1 MIIFI
6 KSFGKPILEFSNGI
20 VSQVRRHGVC
30 DRITRA
36 GGDMLFRTCLGLLGA
51 LAFAG
56 IAGAQQKGPQSAAP
70 PLAACGVHGDI
81 EVLCGT
87 RSPEDL
93 ELTPDGKYLIATQFI
108 NQGRKGSAGAGMALF
123 DIATKTFSKM
133 AVTDEPNKAW
143 GAPDCPGPIGDAL
156 VSHGESLAKRRNGT
170 WALYVVNHGGRQSI
184 EMFEVKP
191 SAGSWA
197 LVWHGCEVAAHD
209 YNDVAILPDGGFAGT
224 YPTALSSGGNGG
236 PFGGAV
242 TGYVARWEPGKG
254 ESELPGT
261 RIRYPNGVVA
271 SRDGRYLY
279 INEFSGRQVFKYDL
293 RQGKPIGSVKV
304 DFLPDNLTWT
314 KEGRLLAAGVKGAR
328 GDCPEGSGRPCIQG
342 FGVAEIN
349 PANMQARPIFD
360 SAAHEPLIG
369 GVSVALK
376 VGDSI
381 YLGAFQ
387 GDRLVKIPYPK

>member
-1 MIIFI
+1 
-6 KSFGKPILEFSNGI
+6 
-20 VSQVRRHGVC
+20 
-30 DRITRA
+30 
-36 GGDMLFRTCLGLLGA
+36 MLFRISLGLLIA
-51 LAFAG
+51 LPLVSFAE
-56 IAGAQQKGPQSAAP
+56 AQAP
-70 PLAACGVHGDI
+70 PQPAGPPLMACGVHGDI

-108 NQGRKGSAGAGMALF
+108 NLGRTGAVGAGMALY
-123 DIATKTFSKM
+123 DLAKKTFTKM
-133 AVTDEPNKAW
+133 AVTDEPDKAW
-143 GAPDCPGPIGDAL
+143 GDPACPGPIDDAL
-156 VSHGESLAKRRNGT
+156 VSHGESLAKRKNGA

-184 EMFEVKP
+184 EMFELMP
-191 SAGSWA
+191 AGGSWA
-197 LVWHGCEVAAHD
+197 LAWHGCEVAAHE
-209 YNDVAILPDGGFAGT
+209 YNDVAILPDGGFVGT
-224 YPTALSSGGNGG
+224 YPTALSSGGAGG

-254 ESELPGT
+254 ESEIMNT
-261 RIRYPNGVVA
+261 RIRYPNGVVV
-271 SRDGRYLY
+271 SPDGRFMYV
-279 INEFSGRQVFKYDL
+279 NEFAAKQVHKYDL
-293 RQGKPIGSVKV
+293 KSEKIIGTAQV

-349 PANMQARPIFD
+349 PAKMQVRSIFD
-360 SAAHEPLIG
+360 SASHDPLMG
-369 GVSVALK
+369 GVSVALE

-387 GDRLVKIPYPK
+387 GDRLVKIPYPR

>member
-1 MIIFI
+1 MR
-6 KSFGKPILEFSNGI
+6 LEK
-20 VSQVRRHGVC
+20 
-30 DRITRA
+30 
-36 GGDMLFRTCLGLLGA
+36 CLVLWIA
-51 LAFAG
+51 LALTGA
-56 IAGAQQKGPQSAAP
+56 AGAQQKGPQSAAP

-108 NQGRKGSAGAGMALF
+108 NQGRKGAAGAGMALF
-123 DIATKTFSKM
+123 DIANKTFSKM
-133 AVTDEPNKAW
+133 AVTDEPDKSW
-143 GAPDCPGPIGDAL
+143 GDSNCPGPIGDAL
-156 VSHGESLAKRRNGT
+156 VSHGESLAKRRNGA

-191 SAGSWA
+191 AAGSWA

-209 YNDVAILPDGGFAGT
+209 YNDVAILPDGGFVGT
-224 YPTALSSGGNGG
+224 YPTALSSGGAGG

-242 TGYVARWEPGKG
+242 TGYVARWDPGKG
-254 ESELPGT
+254 EREIMGT
-261 RIRYPNGVVA
+261 RMRYPNGVVVSA
-271 SRDGRYLY
+271 NGRFMYV
-279 INEFSGRQVFKYDL
+279 NEFSGRQVFKYDL
-293 RQGKPIGSVKV
+293 RNEKVMGSVKV

-314 KEGRLLAAGVKGAR
+314 KEGKLLAAGVKGAR

-342 FGVAEIN
+342 FGVAEID
-349 PANMQARPIFD
+349 PAKMQARPIFD
-360 SAAHEPLIG
+360 SASHEPLIS